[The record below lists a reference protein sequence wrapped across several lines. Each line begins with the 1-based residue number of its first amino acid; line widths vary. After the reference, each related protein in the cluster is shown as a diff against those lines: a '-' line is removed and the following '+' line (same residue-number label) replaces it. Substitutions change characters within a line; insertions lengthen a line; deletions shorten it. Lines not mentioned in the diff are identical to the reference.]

1 MDNQLLTLNIRIC
14 AKQCRIVRFFKIV
27 KVLLGWEGG
36 VSLLVGV
43 GHRKNKIM
51 FLSQNTCSLT
61 LLPHFGTVCLFLWEE
76 VCTSSIG
83 GIFFRLGWGSSGYSR
98 ISQFIF
104 FFFQKAIEMGLRC
117 TSNVIFHLFR
127 NLSLTLSC
135 PCSKEAV
142 NSFKT

>member
-104 FFFQKAIEMGLRC
+104 FFLSESNRNGVEVYIKCYFSPFQE
-117 TSNVIFHLFR
+117 SEF
-127 NLSLTLSC
+127 
-135 PCSKEAV
+135 
-142 NSFKT
+142 NSVLPMFKRGSQQL

>member
-1 MDNQLLTLNIRIC
+1 MDNQLLTLHIRIC
-14 AKQCRIVRFFKIV
+14 AKLCKIVRFFKIV

-98 ISQFIF
+98 ISQFIHF

-117 TSNVIFHLFR
+117 TSNVIFSPFEESEFNPVL
-127 NLSLTLSC
+127 
-135 PCSKEAV
+135 PM
-142 NSFKT
+142 FKRGSQQL